1 MAESNALA
9 GPDRRRGLDHQN
21 SLDGLRAVAALTVLA
36 FHVAGITGITM
47 QDTLGGR
54 IGSRADVAV
63 PIFFGLSGL
72 LLYRPWARATLAGA
86 SGPSSPAYL
95 WRRALRILPAYWIL
109 VVVALI
115 AYSPEH
121 IDSPVTWLQWLTLTQ
136 IYDLDPWWHLP
147 GPSGLAH
154 MWSLSTEVAFYLV
167 LPFLAMA
174 LGAYARYGKG
184 RESVSVR
191 GRRLLL
197 ALGALSLISPLF
209 NAWLIQTQQHFG
221 MYLWLPRVLWWFT
234 AGMVIAVLGEWAR
247 QEEGAVRTFC
257 RTLAY
262 SPGTTW
268 LIALAAYAVACT
280 GAAAS
285 AVVNWRVPLWQNE
298 ARITLFMIVAA
309 CVIAPAAFQTANE
322 SYVSSLLGNAVMRF
336 LGRISYG
343 IFLWQFVVIN
353 IYYDV
358 ADRDRVTF
366 DFLPILIV
374 CTIGTIALAT
384 VTYYV
389 IEKPAMRLRNLVR
402 ERRSTPPAARIEPV
416 SPAAPISPA
425 APVAAIPPVTPAA
438 PAAPAIQQ
446 PVIQWHAVPTDEV
459 R

>member
-1 MAESNALA
+1 MAVDMAESGAPA
-9 GPDRRRGLDHQN
+9 GPGRQHGLDHQN

-36 FHVAGITGITM
+36 FHVAGVTGITL

-72 LLYRPWARATLAGA
+72 LLYRPWARATLAGVRR
-86 SGPSSPAYL
+86 PSSAAYL
-95 WRRALRILPAYWIL
+95 WRRALRILPAYWLL
-109 VVVALI
+109 VVVALV
-115 AYSPEH
+115 AYSPQH

-154 MWSLSTEVAFYLV
+154 MWSLSTEVAFYLL
-167 LPFLAMA
+167 LPFLALA
-174 LGAYARYGKG
+174 LGAYARAGKG

-209 NAWLIQTQQHFG
+209 NAWLIVTQQHFG

-234 AGMVIAVLGEWAR
+234 AGMAIAVLGEWAR
-247 QEEGAVRTFC
+247 QEAGAARTFC
-257 RTLAY
+257 RTLAL
-262 SPGTTW
+262 SPGTAW

-285 AVVNWRVPLWQNE
+285 RVVGWRVPLWENE
-298 ARITLFMIVAA
+298 VRITLFMVVAA
-309 CVIAPAAFQTANE
+309 CIIAPAAFQTTNE
-322 SYVSSLLGNAVMRF
+322 SYVSSLLGNPLMRF

-353 IYYDV
+353 IYYEV
-358 ADRDRVTF
+358 AGRDRVTF
-366 DFLPILIV
+366 DFLPILVV

-389 IEKPAMRLRNLVR
+389 VEKPLMRLRNLVR
-402 ERRSTPPAARIEPV
+402 GRRMTVPAAQLEHVPQ
-416 SPAAPISPA
+416 A
-425 APVAAIPPVTPAA
+425 
-438 PAAPAIQQ
+438 
-446 PVIQWHAVPTDEV
+446 PVIQWHAMPSSPAVTDEV